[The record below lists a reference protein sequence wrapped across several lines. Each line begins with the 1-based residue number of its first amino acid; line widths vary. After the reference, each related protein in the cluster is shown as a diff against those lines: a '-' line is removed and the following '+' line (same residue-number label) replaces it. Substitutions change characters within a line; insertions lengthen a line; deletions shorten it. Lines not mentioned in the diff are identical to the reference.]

1 MMTLSQST
9 AKCERSF
16 SAINQLKSNVRTR
29 ISQGILVDLMR
40 VPSSDISTK
49 EYCSGP
55 AIFHWILDAKTT
67 GRTVNSD

>member
-1 MMTLSQST
+1 M
-9 AKCERSF
+9 
-16 SAINQLKSNVRTR
+16 NQLESNVRTR

>member
-1 MMTLSQST
+1 M
-9 AKCERSF
+9 
-16 SAINQLKSNVRTR
+16 NQLESNVRTR

-55 AIFHWILDAKTT
+55 SISHWILDAKTT